1 MATPKTPTNTP
12 INTVSTLPLPNGYG
26 VGMRAHTHSAIVL
39 LSGGVF
45 TDNLTLAQHGGAAEL
60 ESIYARS

>member
-26 VGMRAHTHSAIVL
+26 VGMRPHTQSAIVL
-39 LSGGVF
+39 LSGGIF
-45 TDNLTLAQHGGAAEL
+45 ANNLTRAQHGGAADMEP
-60 ESIYARS
+60 IYARS